1 MNQWLK
7 IKTSKEIIII
17 DLPPTVKQSL
27 QEKIV
32 ELVENSLGIK
42 DEFLIQVINENLEA
56 SNLDNKQE
64 LIDELVQVLDED
76 AESLVNELWDYI
88 ETMV

>member
-1 MNQWLK
+1 M
-7 IKTSKEIIII
+7 
-17 DLPPTVKQSL
+17 
-27 QEKIV
+27 
-32 ELVENSLGIK
+32 VENSLGIK

>member
-1 MNQWLK
+1 MAKKSKLA
-7 IKTSKEIIII
+7 KEIIII

-32 ELVENSLGIK
+32 ELVEDSLGIK

>member
-1 MNQWLK
+1 MKILK
-7 IKTSKEIIII
+7 LPILII
-17 DLPPTVKQSL
+17 
-27 QEKIV
+27 
-32 ELVENSLGIK
+32 
-42 DEFLIQVINENLEA
+42 
-56 SNLDNKQE
+56 NKE

>member
-1 MNQWLK
+1 M
-7 IKTSKEIIII
+7 
-17 DLPPTVKQSL
+17 
-27 QEKIV
+27 
-32 ELVENSLGIK
+32 
-42 DEFLIQVINENLEA
+42 INENLEA

>member
-7 IKTSKEIIII
+7 IKTQKEIIII

-42 DEFLIQVINENLEA
+42 MNFD
-56 SNLDNKQE
+56 SSD
-64 LIDELVQVLDED
+64 
-76 AESLVNELWDYI
+76 
-88 ETMV
+88 